1 MLANP
6 GTRLGLIPH
15 PAAELSERMVLV
27 EGPPDMIAARSR
39 GIPAIAVPGDH
50 AWEPAWAHCFPAD
63 RSRSSWTPTAPAAAA
78 ASGSRTTS
86 SRTPRRRH
94 VDPAPGRDDG
104 YDLTDWLDAQFVTGA
119 TAPRLLRHAA
129 AAQPT
134 LGPDG
139 SSRPNEPTLTG
150 SRWAQDPPA
159 TPCSAPTQP
168 SPGSVRHHPGVS
180 TH

>member
-1 MLANP
+1 MLDCDRA
-6 GTRLGLIPH
+6 GRHAATRIADDLK
-15 PAAELSERMVLV
+15 AAGV
-27 EGPPDMIAARSR
+27 R
-39 GIPAIAVPGDH
+39 GSIVDLA
-50 AWEPAWAHCFPAD
+50 AD
-63 RSRSSWTPTAPAAAA
+63 R
-78 ASGSRTTS
+78 
-86 SRTPRRRH
+86 H
-94 VDPAPGRDDG
+94 DG